1 MRVCVCI
8 VYIVRVCAYVRVY
21 IRVYVCVCICVCAC
35 VCMCACV
42 YVCMCAC
49 AFVCMYMYEC
59 APYNDDYTYVQEKQN
74 YMRSGN
80 RYQKMMLKIA
90 SQSSDTNDT
99 KYSKVGVHGY
109 LSWLHHVAIAT

>member
-1 MRVCVCI
+1 MC
-8 VYIVRVCAYVRVY
+8 
-21 IRVYVCVCICVCAC
+21 VYVCVCICVYVYVYIC
-35 VCMCACV
+35 VCV
-42 YVCMCAC
+42 NVR
-49 AFVCMYMYEC
+49 VYMYER
-59 APYNDDYTYVQEKQN
+59 APYNDDYIYVQEKQN

-109 LSWLHHVAIAT
+109 LS